1 MTNLSSDRPK
11 WRQRFSRERV
21 LIGAPVVAGL
31 LAAVAL
37 AIIDGKPRLER
48 LSVQT
53 ERLEELRRKQAA
65 LPGLIEQLR
74 QAERRALEV
83 AQQQA
88 VLVDLIAGRDKIETF
103 LAQVSREALA
113 TGVDI
118 QIYEPVPP
126 KPVTPDPDPKQ
137 KNKKNSKKAKAVEKP
152 KDPLTEQGYVKTSVL
167 LQAQGGYLALQAFLR
182 RMESLQLLVQPSDLA
197 LKAMN
202 NSQPRRNRDTGAGL
216 KRPLTQVNL
225 RLSFFDRK
233 AGADR
238 KAGPTKQ

>member
-1 MTNLSSDRPK
+1 MTNLSPDRPK

-21 LIGAPVVAGL
+21 LIGAPVVTGL
-31 LAAVAL
+31 VAAIAL
-37 AIIDGKPRLER
+37 AVIDGKPRLER

-83 AQQQA
+83 AQEQA
-88 VLVDLIAGRDKIETF
+88 VLVDLIAGRDKIQTF

-118 QIYEPVPP
+118 DVYEPVPP
-126 KPVTPDPDPKQ
+126 VVPAPETTD
-137 KNKKNSKKAKAVEKP
+137 ATAAEEAP
-152 KDPLTEQGYVKTSVL
+152 KDPLTELGYTKTSVL

-182 RMESLQLLVQPSDLA
+182 RMESLQLLVQPSDLSLRA
-197 LKAMN
+197 LNA
-202 NSQPRRNRDTGAGL
+202 SRQREGGTALAP
-216 KRPLTQVNL
+216 PLTQVNL
-225 RLSFFDRK
+225 RLSFFDRTV
-233 AGADR
+233 DTSE
-238 KAGPTKQ
+238 P